1 MPNDFEIICLGNE
14 LLIGKILNSN
24 AQWLAKNVTSL
35 GGTIQRITVVG
46 DDIEEIAAVLLEAL
60 ARKTAFI
67 LTTGGLGPTFDDKT
81 LDGVGL
87 ALKKPVELNEAA
99 FLMVKDKYRHYE
111 QTTHKKIEL
120 TTARVK
126 MAHLPK
132 DAVPLPNSI
141 GTAPGVLSEC
151 ASSTII
157 NLPGVPSEM
166 KAIFEESV
174 VPLIRCFVGSRHMY
188 EKSLEVTEIIESA
201 LAPLI
206 DLVMR
211 EHSTVYIKSH
221 PKAAEPIPLIELHLS
236 TLATSQEEAKDQ
248 VEAAATQVT
257 RLIKECGGVIKPF
270 DA

>member
-1 MPNDFEIICLGNE
+1 LPNAFEIICLGNE

-35 GGTIQRITVVG
+35 GGTVQRITVVG
-46 DDIEEIAAVLLEAL
+46 DDIEEIAVVLQEAL
-60 ARKTAFI
+60 TRKSAFI

-81 LDGVGL
+81 LDAVAL

-99 FLMVKDKYRHYE
+99 FLMVKDKYNHYE
-111 QTTHKKIEL
+111 QTTHKTIEL

-132 DAVPLPNSI
+132 DAVPLPNPI
-141 GTAPGVLSEC
+141 VTAPGVLSEC
-151 ASSTII
+151 ASSKII

-166 KAIFEESV
+166 KAIFKESV
-174 VPLIRCFVGSRHMY
+174 VPLIRRFVGSRYMY
-188 EKSLEVTEIIESA
+188 EKSLDVTEIIESA

-206 DLVMR
+206 DRVMR
-211 EHSTVYIKSH
+211 EHPTVYVKSH

-236 TLATSQEEAKDQ
+236 TFAPSQKEAKKQ
-248 VEAAATQVT
+248 VEAAATEVT
-257 RLIKECGGVIKPF
+257 RLIEEYGGVIEPF
-270 DA
+270 AV